1 MSQPAPAARIT
12 QGAFSFLPDLTD
24 EEIAAQ
30 LTYALRNGWAISI
43 EHTDDPR
50 PRNNYWDMW
59 GLPMFDLPDPSA
71 ALIEI
76 NECRRAYPGRH
87 IRVSAYDASYGRQT
101 TALSFLVHR
110 PR

>member
-1 MSQPAPAARIT
+1 MTRVT

-30 LTYALRNGWAISI
+30 LTYALGNGWAISI

-59 GLPMFDLPDPSA
+59 GLPMFDLPDASA

-76 NECRRAYPGRH
+76 NECRQAHQGSY

-101 TALSFLVHR
+101 TALSFLVNR
-110 PR
+110 PE